1 MIRSALAVAIGC
13 LVMAAPA
20 AAADLT
26 PVRDHVEVHNPA
38 RDNGQNCGFPVLWD
52 IHMSV
57 DRTRW
62 YDDSG
67 RIVHERQ
74 HITEDNTV
82 QNLATGKT
90 LRDGP
95 VNFVRRHTYEDGVRV
110 RTVDTGVMVN
120 ISGEG
125 EHLVDAGRVVYRVLP
140 DGTWDVQETPGQHPV
155 FEALDGNTFI
165 AAMGAFCGVL
175 D

>member
-1 MIRSALAVAIGC
+1 MIRSVLAGAAVS
-13 LVMAAPA
+13 LLLAAPA
-20 AAADLT
+20 AASST

-38 RDNGQNCGFPVLWD
+38 RDNGENCGFPVLWD

-62 YDDSG
+62 FNEAG
-67 RIVHERQ
+67 QVVHETQRVS
-74 HITEDNTV
+74 EENTV

-95 VNFVRRHTYEDGVRV
+95 VRFFRRHFYEDGVRV
-110 RTVDTGVMVN
+110 RTIDTGVMVN
-120 ISGEG
+120 VSGEG
-125 EHLVDAGRVVYRVLP
+125 ERLVDAGRAVYRVLP
-140 DGTWDVQETPGQHPV
+140 DGTWDVQKLYGPHPV
-155 FEALDGNTFI
+155 FEALDGNKFI
-165 AAMGAFCGVL
+165 AALGAFCGVL

>member
-1 MIRSALAVAIGC
+1 MIRTALAAAALC
-13 LVMAAPA
+13 LLPAAPA
-20 AAADLT
+20 AAST

-38 RDNGQNCGFPVLWD
+38 RDDGENCGFPVLWD

-62 YDDSG
+62 YDESG
-67 RIVHERQ
+67 QIVYEVQ
-74 HITEDNTV
+74 HISEDNTV

-95 VNFVRRHTYEDGVRV
+95 VSFFRRHSYEDGVRV
-110 RTVDTGVMVN
+110 QTIDTGVMVN
-120 ISGEG
+120 VHGEG
-125 EHLVDAGRVVYRVLP
+125 ETLMDAGRVVYRVLP
-140 DGTWDVQETPGQHPV
+140 DGTWDIQETYGRHPV
-155 FEALDGNTFI
+155 FEALDGNRFI
-165 AAMGAFCGVL
+165 AALGAFCDVL